1 MKRRSLL
8 LAIPALAPALTFGAT
23 YPSKPINW
31 IVPFPPGGITDTTSR
46 QLARRVA
53 ELLGQSVIVENRPGA
68 GGSLGTESVVRAPA
82 DGYTVL
88 YGTQGTMA
96 ANLALYK
103 SLKYDP
109 LKDFVPVQAL
119 FASPTVLVVP
129 TNKPYNTVAELVKF
143 AKENPGKMNYG
154 SAGAGT
160 ATHLTGELFQA
171 ETGTQM
177 LHVPYKGSTPAL
189 QDLLGGRLDLMF
201 DYTAILGPHIQQ
213 GKLKPLAVMSTDRVE
228 MLKGVPTIVEAGV
241 PGAVSTAWSGI
252 MMPAGTPPDV
262 VAVFA
267 DAVRT
272 ALMEPAISGP
282 FVAAGSMPMPEVRHA
297 AFRDFILA
305 EQKKWAA
312 VVKKSGATLG

>member
-8 LAIPALAPALTFGAT
+8 LAIPALAPALSFGAG
-23 YPSKPINW
+23 YPSKPITW
-31 IVPFPPGGITDTTSR
+31 VVPFTPGGITDTTSR
-46 QLARRVA
+46 QLAKRVS
-53 ELLGQSVIVENRPGA
+53 ELLGQQIVVENRAGA
-68 GGSLGTESVVRAPA
+68 GGSLGTESVMRAAP

-103 SLKYDP
+103 GLKYDP
-109 LKDFVPVQAL
+109 LRDFIPAQAL
-119 FASPTVLVVP
+119 FASPTVLAVEAS
-129 TNKPYNTVAELVKF
+129 KPYNTVAELIKF
-143 AKENPGKMNYG
+143 ATDNPGKLSYG

-160 ATHLTGELFQA
+160 ATHLTGELFQS

-177 LHVPYKGSTPAL
+177 LHVPYKGSSPAL
-189 QDLLGGRLDLMF
+189 QDLLGGRVDLMF

-213 GKLKPLAVMSTDRVE
+213 GKLKPLAVMSRERVE
-228 MLKGVPTIVEAGV
+228 MIKGVPTIVEAGF

-262 VAVFA
+262 VARFA

-272 ALMEPAISGP
+272 ALMEPAIAGP
-282 FVAAGSMPMPEVRHA
+282 FVANGSIPMPDVRHA
-297 AFRDFILA
+297 SFREFIVA

>member
-1 MKRRSLL
+1 
-8 LAIPALAPALTFGAT
+8 
-23 YPSKPINW
+23 
-31 IVPFPPGGITDTTSR
+31 
-46 QLARRVA
+46 
-53 ELLGQSVIVENRPGA
+53 
-68 GGSLGTESVVRAPA
+68 
-82 DGYTVL
+82 
-88 YGTQGTMA
+88 
-96 ANLALYK
+96 
-103 SLKYDP
+103 
-109 LKDFVPVQAL
+109 VPVQAL

-129 TNKPYNTVAELVKF
+129 ANKPYNTVAEMVKF
-143 AKENPGKMNYG
+143 AKENPGKLNYG
-154 SAGAGT
+154 SAGPGT
-160 ATHLTGELFQA
+160 ATHLTGELFQS

-201 DYTAILGPHIQQ
+201 DYTAIVGPHIQQ
-213 GKLKPLAVMSTDRVE
+213 GKLKALAVMSRDRVE

-241 PGAVSTAWSGI
+241 PGSVSTAWSGI

-272 ALMEPAISGP
+272 TLLEPAISGP
-282 FVAAGSMPMPEVRHA
+282 FVAAGSIPMPEVRHG
-297 AFRDFILA
+297 AFRDFIIA